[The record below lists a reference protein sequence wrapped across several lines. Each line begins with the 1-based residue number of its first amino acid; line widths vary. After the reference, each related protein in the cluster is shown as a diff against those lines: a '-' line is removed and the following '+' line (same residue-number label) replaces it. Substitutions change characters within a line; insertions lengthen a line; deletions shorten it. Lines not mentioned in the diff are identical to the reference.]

1 MAVSHRCY
9 DDNACS
15 GQLVKCTNLTVTSPV
30 LSWKLE
36 TVFSLSEFSCIYNRL
51 EIRCHPMNFQ
61 GTEASRSFC

>member
-36 TVFSLSEFSCIYNRL
+36 TMCSLCL
-51 EIRCHPMNFQ
+51 NFLAFRRDLKSDA
-61 GTEASRSFC
+61 TP